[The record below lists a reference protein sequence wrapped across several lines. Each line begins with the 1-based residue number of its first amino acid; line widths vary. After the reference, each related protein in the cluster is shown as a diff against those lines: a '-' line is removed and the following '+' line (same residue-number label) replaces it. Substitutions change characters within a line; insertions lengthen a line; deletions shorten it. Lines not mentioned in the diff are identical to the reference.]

1 MEGHGLRRATSEQEQ
16 DRAVETFQHEIGGDP
31 PGERS
36 LVPQILGWSYI
47 LTGFGL
53 GLVTIRE
60 TAAAGTATWPVLLR
74 GLAVAVYVAVGVAV
88 DADKDWAIW
97 PALATSAATLGV
109 LGPAAL
115 EAQPRAALA
124 CLVHAVL
131 LAAVPLDCL
140 SRERRPPD

>member
-1 MEGHGLRRATSEQEQ
+1 MEGHGVRRATAEQEQ

-60 TAAAGTATWPVLLR
+60 TAAAGTVTWPVLLR

-97 PALATSAATLGV
+97 PALATSVVTLAV

-115 EAQPRAALA
+115 DARPLPALA
-124 CLVHAVL
+124 CLVHATLL
-131 LAAVPLDCL
+131 LAVPIDRLLRD
-140 SRERRPPD
+140 RPED